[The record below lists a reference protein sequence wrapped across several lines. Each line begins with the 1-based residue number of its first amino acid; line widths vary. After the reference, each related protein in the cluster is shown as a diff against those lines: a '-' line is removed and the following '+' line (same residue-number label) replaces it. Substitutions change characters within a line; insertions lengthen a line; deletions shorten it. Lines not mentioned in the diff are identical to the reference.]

1 MKQHECRVSP
11 LNLVPTGDRK
21 EFRHI
26 ILGAGCAGL
35 SLAWYLLEAGVTEP
49 ILLLDQRQEYT
60 NDRTWCYWGVEPT
73 PFDDLAEY
81 SWNAWD
87 VILDQH
93 QRANNHSTRYPY
105 LFLRS
110 GQFYRRVLDRL
121 QSAYNVTL
129 RLGQKVQGYEEVGG
143 KVVIHTA
150 EGSYTC
156 QQLFNSVGVP
166 SSNLSRASKAQPW
179 LQHFHGKWVQ
189 ANRPV
194 FDSKRITLMDHHVSQ
209 KDGPHFMYVLPFSST
224 EALVEN
230 TYLFPTEV
238 SPARHHNEIAD
249 YLARNYHL
257 KSWDYE
263 VLEEE
268 AGAIPMGRN
277 KTPKLHSER
286 IQSIGVA
293 GGAVRPST
301 GYAFMR
307 IQRQCRQIAARV
319 ASGQRITENTLR
331 FSPRKYD
338 LFDEIMLRALSQ
350 SPHLAPTFFMTLFQ
364 HAPTDSVVRFLSEC
378 SSFLDEVKIV
388 RALLKPELIRMILKL
403 VWDRQVTLAPPL
415 TTPQFP
421 KALQR

>member
-1 MKQHECRVSP
+1 MKQENRPMSDHP
-11 LNLVPTGDRK
+11 

-60 NDRTWCYWGVEPT
+60 NDRTWCYWSVEPT
-73 PFDDLAEY
+73 PFDDLAEF
-81 SWNAWD
+81 SWHDWN
-87 VILDQH
+87 VISDQ
-93 QRANNHSTRYPY
+93 QQSATCHSNRYPY

-110 GQFYRRVLDRL
+110 EHFYQRVLDRL
-121 QSAYNVTL
+121 SQSPQVTL
-129 RLGQKVQGYEEVGG
+129 RLGQQVQRYEEVNS
-143 KVVIHTA
+143 KVVVHTTD
-150 EGSYTC
+150 GSYTGH
-156 QQLFNSVGVP
+156 QLFNSVGVP
-166 SSNLSRASKAQPW
+166 SSGVSGASNAQPW
-179 LQHFHGKWVQ
+179 LQHFRGKWIQ
-189 ANRPV
+189 AHRPV
-194 FDSKRITLMDHHVSQ
+194 FDAKRVTLMDHRVSQ

-224 EALVEN
+224 TALVEN

-249 YLARNYHL
+249 YLEQTYQL
-257 KSWDYE
+257 KSDDYE
-263 VLEEE
+263 VIDEE

-277 KTPKLHSER
+277 KRPKPSDER
-286 IQSIGVA
+286 IRSIGIA

-301 GYAFMR
+301 GYAFLR

-319 ASGQRITENTLR
+319 AAGQNLTERALQ
-331 FSPRKYD
+331 FSPNKYG

-350 SPHLAPTFFMTLFQ
+350 SPHLAPTFFTTLFQ
-364 HAPTDSVVRFLSEC
+364 HAPTDSVVRFLCER
-378 SSFLDEVKIV
+378 SSLIDDAKIV

-403 VWDRQVTLAPPL
+403 IWDHPVQLTPPL
-415 TTPQFP
+415 KTPQFP